1 MSQIGQ
7 YVAPGSGFAPID
19 FIQGNTGGPVPPDI
33 GSTIFLV
40 GSGNIN
46 VAGNAGTSTLTITLV
61 GTTNHAVQVGNA
73 GGSLTSLGVGT
84 DGQVLIG
91 ATGADPAFATI
102 TSSDNSILF
111 TAGPNSLDMVAVGG
125 GTSVTTITGNTGGP
139 IAPTAG
145 NINIVTANSN
155 IVFAGAV
162 STETLDFGLT
172 TNVLIGSVGSIT
184 TGTSNTALG
193 KLALASDTSG
203 DSNTAIGYE
212 SMVSSTTGSQ
222 NVAVGAW
229 SMFNAT
235 VVASNN
241 TAIGYSALYNL
252 VSGVGNIALGQSAG
266 ANLTTTDSNNIL
278 VGNGGVIGDNSSIRI
293 GTNGTHTSAFIA
305 GIDGVNVG
313 SIAKVVTLASDQLG
327 TANITGGAGIVV
339 TPGANTITISSSGT
353 TPSNYTNVNTSPYV
367 VLGTDEYLSVD
378 SSGGPITIQLPNVA
392 TLSRVFTIK
401 DRTGSA
407 ATNNITVTTVGG
419 AVNIDGAT
427 TFVMNTAYE
436 SINVIGN
443 SSTYEV
449 Y

>member
-1 MSQIGQ
+1 M
-7 YVAPGSGFAPID
+7 AGSGFAPID
-19 FIQGNTGGPVPPDI
+19 FIQGNTGGPVGPDFTD
-33 GSTIFLV
+33 TIFLV

-46 VAGNAGTSTLTITLV
+46 VAGNPGTNTLTITLV

-73 GGSLTSLGVGT
+73 SGSLTSLGVGT

-111 TAGPNSLDMVAVGG
+111 TPGPNSLDMVAVGSG
-125 GTSVTTITGNTGGP
+125 SAVTTITGNTGGP
-139 IAPTAG
+139 LTPTAG

-155 IVFAGAV
+155 IVFAGVV

-172 TNVLIGSVGSIT
+172 SNILLGSIGSIT

-193 KLALASDTSG
+193 KLALASDSSG

-212 SMVSSTTGSQ
+212 AMVSSTTGSQ

-229 SMFNAT
+229 SMFNAA
-235 VVASNN
+235 VGADNN

-252 VSGVGNIALGQSAG
+252 ATGDNNIALGVNSG
-266 ANLTTTDSNNIL
+266 INLTAANSNNIL
-278 VGNGGVIGDNSSIRI
+278 IGSGGIVGDSGRIRI
-293 GTNGTHTSAFIA
+293 GTSGTQTTTFIA

-313 SIAKVVTLASDQLG
+313 SVAKVVTLASDQLG

-339 TPGANTITISSSGT
+339 TPGANTITISSSGI
-353 TPSNYTNVNTSPYV
+353 TPSAYTNVNTSPYV
-367 VLGTDEYLSVD
+367 VLITDEYLSVD
-378 SSGGPITIQLPNVA
+378 SSGGPISILLPNSA
-392 TLSRVFTIK
+392 ALSQVFTIK

-419 AVNIDGAT
+419 VVNIDGAA
-427 TFVMNTAYE
+427 TFVMNTAYQA
-436 SINVIGN
+436 INVIGN
-443 SSTYEV
+443 GSTYEV